1 MDSKIP
7 NVNFTHKLYFDNLN
21 ESRHYVV
28 KNLTLNKRG
37 LAFALG
43 SLEVI
48 SKPLECLA
56 WLEGLCLGALG
67 KPVTVCSRER
77 ALSHTTNGM

>member
-56 WLEGLCLGALG
+56 
-67 KPVTVCSRER
+67 
-77 ALSHTTNGM
+77 